1 MESKYGV
8 EGRGGEGRGAVSK
21 RFFILYSL
29 ALGTGQQ
36 AISTNSAIKD
46 KDAREKERKGKKR

>member
-1 MESKYGV
+1 LENGDKIWS
-8 EGRGGEGRGAVSK
+8 GGEGSS
-21 RFFILYSL
+21 FEEILYSL